1 MGGDSRASREGSAGE
16 VFGAFLKLG
25 LTSFGGPIAHL
36 GYFRDELVTRRKWL
50 DDRAYADLVALCQFL
65 PGPASSQT
73 GFALGLMRA
82 GALGGLAAWVA
93 FTLPSAL
100 LMLLFA
106 MGAASMEGP
115 VAAGAIHGLKLVA
128 VAVVAQ
134 AVWGMARTLAPD
146 RPRAGI
152 ALLALFAVALLPTWA
167 GQVGAILAGG
177 LLGLWLCRGMVETA
191 GAAAMPSPVGR
202 RAAMLALVVFA
213 ALLLGLPLLAAVS
226 GSHAVALADSFYRAG
241 SLVFGGGHVVLP
253 LLEAETVAR
262 GWVSA
267 DGFLAGYGAAQAV
280 PGPLFTFA
288 AYLGAVSGPEPNG
301 PMGAAI
307 ALVAVFLP
315 GLLLVAGTLPFWAE
329 LRSRPRARAAMAGAN
344 AAVVG
349 VLGAAFYD
357 PVWTSAVTMPLDA
370 ALAAAGFV
378 ALTVFRAAPWM
389 VVLALAAIG
398 ASLGLLG
405 G

>member
-1 MGGDSRASREGSAGE
+1 MGGDRGVSREGSAGE

-152 ALLALFAVALLPTWA
+152 ALFALFAVALLPTWA
-167 GQVGAILAGG
+167 GQVGAILTGG
-177 LLGLWLCRGMVETA
+177 LLGLWLCRGMVDTA

-202 RAAMLALVVFA
+202 RAAILALVVFA
-213 ALLLGLPLLAAVS
+213 ALLLGLPVLAAVS

-253 LLEAETVAR
+253 LLHEAVVAP
-262 GWVSA
+262 GWIGA
-267 DGFLAGYGAAQAV
+267 DTFLAGYGAAQAV
-280 PGPLFTFA
+280 PGPMFTLA
-288 AYLGAVSGPEPNG
+288 AFLGAGLPGALPSGLL
-301 PMGAAI
+301 AAI
-307 ALVAVFLP
+307 ALLAIFLP
-315 GLLLVAGTLPFWAE
+315 GLLLVAALLPLQAR
-329 LRSRPRARAAMAGAN
+329 LSRWPRAARMVVGVN

-349 VLGAAFYD
+349 LLAAAFYD
-357 PVWTSAVTMPLDA
+357 PVWREGIRTPLDLLVA
-370 ALAAAGFV
+370 AV
-378 ALTVFRAAPWM
+378 A
-389 VVLALAAIG
+389 
-398 ASLGLLG
+398 LGLLASG
-405 G
+405 RVPVLLVVLWCVAASLLRAALP